1 MMVAYII
8 AGVVCVVFL
17 VIALLAV
24 QKSKTMSNQVDELVN
39 VVNDLTKGNYNVNI
53 RSGNSNAIGRLESAL
68 ARFVDILR
76 KTEKADVATSSATTT
91 RVAEHTKEISTLN
104 TELTSATR
112 NLQIMEEAIR
122 DGRLSCRL
130 EGALSPH
137 LNAIMSAISEPVNE
151 VSGVIKNI
159 TKGIFAQ
166 PVKGAYK
173 GDFLALKDSVNE
185 AVRLVESYVEEI
197 SMVGGVLSGYT
208 SMVDDLKKTTD
219 AIDKDTEQIM
229 DNSQRLSDE
238 ANRQSQMVQDLNM
251 ALSHVNS
258 QATQTAVSA
267 EKAASLA
274 ADAMDNA
281 NVGQSEMNNMLD
293 AIASIRE
300 SSENIS
306 RVIQVIND
314 IARQTNLL
322 ALNAAVE
329 AARAGAHGR
338 GFMVVAEEV
347 RNLANKSKQAANQT
361 TELIADSMEK
371 VTQGTNTAQ
380 NTAAAL
386 ERVVTSVEEIN
397 AIVGDISQVADG
409 QRVAITGLADDT
421 DRIADVARLTA
432 DTVNGNVYAVE
443 DLDKQ
448 LGILRHLSDS
458 FVLGGS
464 EGRKPAPPTRSTR
477 TLKQPRATKPVELKP
492 AFSTKPIELKPTLAA
507 KPVGLKPTLTSK
519 PVELKPTLTSRPVEL
534 KPATP
539 IYPTRPAESVATPQK
554 KATTNPLT
562 SAKKTNVPSGSHEYD
577 RKDFG
582 KY

>member
-1 MMVAYII
+1 MMIAYII

-17 VIALLAV
+17 IIALV
-24 QKSKTMSNQVDELVN
+24 TMQKSKTMSNQVDELAN
-39 VVNDLTKGNYNVNI
+39 VVNDLAKGNYNVNI
-53 RSGNSNAIGRLESAL
+53 RSGNSNAIGRLETAL
-68 ARFVDILR
+68 TRFVDVLK

-104 TELTSATR
+104 TELSSATR
-112 NLQIMEEAIR
+112 NLEIMEEAVR

-130 EGALSPH
+130 EGALSPQ

-151 VSGVIKNI
+151 ISGAIKNI
-159 TKGIFAQ
+159 TKGTFAQ

-238 ANRQSQMVQDLNM
+238 ANRQSQMVQDLNV

-371 VTQGTNTAQ
+371 VSQGTNTAQ

-386 ERVVTSVEEIN
+386 ERVVNSVEEIN

-432 DTVNGNVYAVE
+432 DTVNSNVYAVE

-458 FVLGGS
+458 FMLGGS
-464 EGRKPAPPTRSTR
+464 EGRKPAPSTNSTR
-477 TLKQPRATKPVELKP
+477 TLKQPKATKPT
-492 AFSTKPIELKPTLAA
+492 F
-507 KPVGLKPTLTSK
+507 TSK
-519 PVELKPTLTSRPVEL
+519 PVELKPTLPSKPVELKPTLPSKPVEL

-539 IYPTRPAESVATPQK
+539 IYPTKTVELKPATPSYPTRSTEPTPPQK
-554 KATTNPLT
+554 KAPPNPLT
-562 SAKKTNVPSGSHEYD
+562 SAKKANVPSGSHEYD